1 MRKKSAIL
9 LAGITAAA
17 MLLSGC
23 GTEKAVESSDQ
34 NTVSSQQEPENTG
47 NFENTE
53 DSENTGNSENT
64 TEDTGNTGNSENAA
78 EDTEKEKAFTGIG
91 PCQIGDTVV
100 FGSYEQDNDTGNGK
114 EAIEWIVLDMDGQNA
129 LLLSKYGLDAQA
141 YSDSGEAVTWENC
154 ALRQWLN
161 DTFYKEAFSEA
172 EQGAVVPVTNTN
184 PDNERW
190 GTAGGND
197 TLDSVFLLSIEEAE
211 FYFSDRNEELWIQA
225 TPYAVEQGAFV
236 ADNGN
241 SPWWLR
247 SPGDNNEGGFCAAYV
262 DYPPTGVVLSG
273 YDAQR
278 NSRAVRPALWVT
290 I

>member
-23 GTEKAVESSDQ
+23 GTDKAVESNVQDP
-34 NTVSSQQEPENTG
+34 VSGQQDGTDTEKSEKPAKEEENPVA
-47 NFENTE
+47 EE
-53 DSENTGNSENT
+53 
-64 TEDTGNTGNSENAA
+64 ENAA
-78 EDTEKEKAFTGIG
+78 EFAGIG